1 MDATGLS
8 PENPLR
14 SVNRAHDIVKRARE
28 RRSKDEQSWNET
40 SMLSVQNTSDADML
54 VTNASGRC
62 EDVWTRLERVPS
74 ESIFIKLHNNRWV
87 SYELMTRSFAVA
99 TKIMDD
105 GMNMAKIGR
114 LAPTAKKVREKFEKE
129 NPFEMSEAHQCVSL
143 WILDHALVQAR
154 EVDKDKEEAD
164 DDDTSDVRS
173 VGITQILR
181 KISQTPTPAT
191 QVQYDVSFRKSRDSA
206 GHPLFDARDVFKPPS
221 IGNASTQTKDRL
233 IHVANSGNESVPLK
247 KICKNARFFDLSGHG
262 IEHFSYLKN
271 DDLSALSSAEK
282 LQVLSLA
289 KNSMRSA
296 SLGSLETTGL
306 RKLRVLDLS
315 HNLLSKALVMCLP
328 SLEYLS
334 LSHNK
339 LRGSS
344 LQNVLGTMKG
354 CSTKIL
360 TQHFVRV
367 S

>member
-14 SVNRAHDIVKRARE
+14 SVNRAHDILKEQESVVRRMNNPERDIDAVSTKHFRCGHARHE
-28 RRSKDEQSWNET
+28 CFDDVRMYGLDWN
-40 SMLSVQNTSDADML
+40 
-54 VTNASGRC
+54 
-62 EDVWTRLERVPS
+62 VPS

-105 GMNMAKIGR
+105 GMKMAKIVR
-114 LAPTAKKVREKFEKE
+114 LALTAKKVREKFEKE

-154 EVDKDKEEAD
+154 EVEKEKEED
-164 DDDTSDVRS
+164 DDDTSDVR
-173 VGITQILR
+173 
-181 KISQTPTPAT
+181 

-206 GHPLFDARDVFKPPS
+206 GHPLYDARDVFKPPS

-233 IHVANSGNESVPLK
+233 IHVANSESDKSVPLK
-247 KICKNARFFDLSGHG
+247 KICKNARFFDLQVTVSSTF
-262 IEHFSYLKN
+262 ILEN

-306 RKLRVLDLS
+306 RNLRVLDFPQF
-315 HNLLSKALVMCLP
+315 ALKSPCDV
-328 SLEYLS
+328 
-334 LSHNK
+334 
-339 LRGSS
+339 SS
-344 LQNVLGTMKG
+344 QSGVSVSVSQQTQRFV
-354 CSTKIL
+354 STKCL
-360 TQHFVRV
+360 GNNERM
-367 S
+367 